1 MGLFD
6 RFKKNKS
13 AYDVT
18 DMQVTDLDKGFVFEY
33 DLKSWEVQ
41 EVYKYDW
48 GDHFFSYEYKIS
60 SGSETRFLSVEDDD
74 ELFVV
79 LSQKSN
85 IRKIGEDLPELLA
98 DEKNP
103 KKIEFDNQPFFLEE
117 EAPGY
122 FCNETKSKDN
132 WVELISWTYINENED
147 QVVTLEQW
155 GEKEFEAS
163 FGKIIKPFEISNI
176 LPAE

>member
-6 RFKKNKS
+6 RFKKNKNE
-13 AYDVT
+13 YDVT
-18 DMQVTDLDKGFVFEY
+18 DMQVTDLDRGFVFEY
-33 DLKSWEVQ
+33 DLKTWEVQ

-98 DEKNP
+98 DEKPP
-103 KKIEFDNQPFFLEE
+103 KKIEFDDKTFFLEE

-132 WVELISWTYINENED
+132 WVELISWTYLNED
-147 QVVTLEQW
+147 EDEVVTLEQW

-163 FGKIIKPFEISNI
+163 WGKVIKPFEISNI

>member
-85 IRKIGEDLPELLA
+85 IRKIG
-98 DEKNP
+98 
-103 KKIEFDNQPFFLEE
+103 
-117 EAPGY
+117 
-122 FCNETKSKDN
+122 
-132 WVELISWTYINENED
+132 
-147 QVVTLEQW
+147 
-155 GEKEFEAS
+155 
-163 FGKIIKPFEISNI
+163 
-176 LPAE
+176 